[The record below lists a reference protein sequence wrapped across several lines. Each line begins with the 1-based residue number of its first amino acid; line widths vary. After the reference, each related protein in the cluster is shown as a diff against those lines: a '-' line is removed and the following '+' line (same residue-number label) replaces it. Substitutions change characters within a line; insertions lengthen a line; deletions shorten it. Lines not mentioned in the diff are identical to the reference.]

1 MPAKKAAADPK
12 NVVLPPFYAFGKLD
26 KKGQISDKRGA
37 AALAKATVMAGR
49 VLARLIQVRGA
60 RRRLALEMQNRW
72 AKNALDIQRTWRGH
86 SKRGI
91 ARWEGRTLDLRV
103 VVHRATPGHV
113 KRAGDLQRVWRGH
126 VLRKRVAFGDT
137 PKWHAAASM
146 LQRLY
151 RGSVTRQ
158 LSKQLKHVRSVTA
171 AFMLAAMAV
180 TGDSGMFRRS
190 GAGKCRALPP
200 LVPKKPGSALVPPEL
215 SRPDRSRP
223 SAQSTLDSAARPPAG
238 PMTAENTGAGPDEI
252 PEKRM
257 EREVERAMHLSQL
270 FLALTPAQLD
280 LVFHCMDAT
289 SQGHIRRQDVVKAA
303 QSAQLSDLCV
313 DMFFTLAD
321 TNGDGVV
328 DRAEF
333 DETLL
338 FVKLFFSGS
347 LLDEPQAADE
357 ATTTRIAFLKKA
369 IEEYEAEVDQLIER
383 LLKLKSSEIVP
394 AIFAMPKRDRI
405 RIARRNRG
413 VLQDATIYMD
423 RKTERQLRQE
433 LSAMADEPDEVRDM
447 QEKIAQMIE
456 DMTYQQYF
464 AMRSPCRPR
473 QLSRAE
479 LAAIEVE
486 RRVAE
491 EDARQARLQMPAL
504 LRVTVLRARNI
515 RTANRSLMGASSR
528 DPYITLRV
536 GKQVKQTKVQ
546 KKTLQPEWDETF
558 ELLLDKSQRREMLR
572 VECFDCD
579 LIGEDDSL
587 GQLQIPLEPLVDGQE
602 HTHWHPFKNAKGL
615 DGIGEVEL
623 RLKHFLLTKEE
634 AAEAARIAA
643 LNEAPALLEI
653 SVLRAEGLIAADRG
667 GTSDPY
673 VHIQVGDA
681 KKAAKKTSVKR
692 KTLKPEWN
700 EDFKLRLDAT
710 QRREILTFECFD
722 SDMIGPDDSLGAIQI
737 ALESL
742 VHGQEYRQWHS
753 LQQKGTEAGKGRLE
767 LRLRLSL
774 RNTAQTSATLHVSV
788 VRATG
793 LIAADRGG
801 TSDPYVRLHIG
812 DAVKDA
818 KKTKVKIKTLNP
830 EWNQDFK
837 FRIDASQRQED
848 LTIECFD
855 FDRIGADDSLGKVLI
870 SIDTLN
876 SNQEYVESF
885 KLRQKNTSI
894 GQIDLRY
901 TLSEKSQAQALAEA
915 EMLRPGTLKLTVKRA
930 RDLIAADR
938 GGTSDPYVRLC
949 IGDAVKEAKKTK
961 ILKKT
966 LNPTWDEM
974 FEFELDRARRQDY
987 MTVECFDYDMLG
999 SDDSLGA
1006 FDISL
1011 DSLVFDQEHVQWYQ
1025 LKQEGENQ
1033 HQGQVEMSYM
1043 FVPSPPDNVA
1053 AHKDATAEDELQL
1066 GPASLEIT
1074 VLRAKDLLAADRGG
1088 TSDPYVRLH
1097 VGDGVNEAKKTA
1109 VRKKT
1114 LGPEWNEM
1122 FQFKLD
1128 SSSRRKSL
1136 TLECFDYDLVGS
1148 DHSLGMVSI
1157 ELAQLVEDQEYTQ
1170 WCSLGEDAT
1179 NKGQLQVR
1187 YKLSPL
1193 PNSEAPASMPLPAP
1207 PSREASVSLN
1217 KSVPLPIA
1225 SWSSKHDAKTTEGK
1239 VMG

>member
-1 MPAKKAAADPK
+1 MKAKKTADPK
-12 NVVLPPFYAFGKLD
+12 QVVLPPFYAFGKLD
-26 KKGQISDKRGA
+26 KKGQISDKKGA
-37 AALAKATVMAGR
+37 AALAKATVKAGG
-49 VLARLIQVRGA
+49 VLARLIPVRAA
-60 RRRLALEMQNRW
+60 RRKLASDLQDRW

-91 ARWEGRTLDLRV
+91 ARWEGGTFDIRV
-103 VVHRATPGHV
+103 VVQRATPGHV
-113 KRAGDLQRVWRGH
+113 NRAGDLQRVWRGH
-126 VLRKRVAFGDT
+126 VLRKRVSFGDT
-137 PKWHAAASM
+137 PKWHAAASK
-146 LQRLY
+146 LQCLY

-158 LSKQLKHVRSVTA
+158 LTKQLKYVRSVPA

-180 TGDSGMFRRS
+180 TGDSGVLRRS
-190 GAGKCRALPP
+190 GAGKCRAPPP

-215 SRPDRSRP
+215 SRPDKSRP
-223 SAQSTLDSAARPPAG
+223 SAQATLDSAARPPAG
-238 PMTAENTGAGPDEI
+238 PITAEDNGAGPDEI
-252 PEKRM
+252 PGKRM
-257 EREVERAMHLSQL
+257 EGEVERAMQLSQL

-280 LVFHCMDAT
+280 LVFLFMDAT
-289 SQGHIRRQDVVKAA
+289 SQGNIRRQEVVKAA
-303 QSAQLSDLCV
+303 RSAQLSDFCV
-313 DMFFTLAD
+313 EMFFALAD

-333 DETLL
+333 DEALL
-338 FVKLFFSGS
+338 FVKLFLSGS
-347 LLDEPQAADE
+347 LVDELQAADE
-357 ATTTRIAFLKKA
+357 ATTTRIALLKKN

-383 LLKLKSSEIVP
+383 LLKLKSSEIVS
-394 AIFAMPKRDRI
+394 AIFSMPKRDRI
-405 RIARRNRG
+405 RIARRNRD
-413 VLQDATIYMD
+413 VLQNATIHMD

-1207 PSREASVSLN
+1207 PSREASVGLN